1 MGWGGVVWE
10 EGRRLLGVGVGCCAH
25 QPQGAGPGGPPQPR
39 IPPLCKSKPFPPHK
53 AATQIALD
61 AKQIVVTIG
70 QAATLAQ
77 PSPGALPEPSA
88 LAVLARN
95 RAWARDCIFSSRRPK
110 TSRRCLA
117 GGASCGQSY
126 ALALGQ

>member
-1 MGWGGVVWE
+1 MGRGGLGRRQKAPQGWG
-10 EGRRLLGVGVGCCAH
+10 RMLRTSAPGCW
-25 QPQGAGPGGPPQPR
+25 PRWPPPQPR

-53 AATQIALD
+53 AATQIVLD

-70 QAATLAQ
+70 QAATSAQ
-77 PSPGALPEPSA
+77 PSPGALLEPSA

-95 RAWARDCIFSSRRPK
+95 GAWVRDCIFSSRCPK